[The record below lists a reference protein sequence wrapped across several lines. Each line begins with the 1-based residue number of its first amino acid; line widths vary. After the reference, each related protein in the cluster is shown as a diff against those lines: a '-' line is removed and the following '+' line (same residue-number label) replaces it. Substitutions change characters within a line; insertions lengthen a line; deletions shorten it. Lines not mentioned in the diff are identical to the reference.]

1 MHSLPNKSAVRPGSI
16 IIIHQ
21 QPKVRSLFR
30 RIISHEGYK
39 VFEASDAGDAS
50 AIAIRE
56 DIEVVLCDKDVSCP
70 EYLSPERKKTF
81 FPYAEVVPLSLTEA
95 TQEDSHLLLSVISR
109 TLEKVQLEK
118 RILQLEECIDQDP
131 EMDYGIGESSAIRD
145 TIAMVK
151 RIAPTDDTVL
161 LQGNTGTGKHLF
173 ARAIHAGSARKNNPF
188 ITLHCNILTGKA
200 LEIELFG
207 CKAGAYP
214 GISKDKIGA
223 LEKACKGSLLLAD
236 VGHLDKAMQKQLL
249 QALLNNEF
257 IKPGDTQPTPINVRI
272 LSTTKQDLLSAVE
285 DGQFEEALFY
295 RLSIFTLRIPS
306 LHERKMDIPLLA
318 RRFIKHFARKA
329 DKKVKDMNKDFLYH
343 LQRYSWKGNIRE
355 LKNVIER
362 AVIMT
367 ESDMLSEENLPF
379 EILYF
384 QNDSLDIR
392 SAFDLKNMEKRHL
405 QKVLTYT
412 RGNKVEAARL
422 LNIGL
427 TTLYRKINDSNYSN

>member
-1 MHSLPNKSAVRPGSI
+1 MHSLPNKSAVRSGSI

-21 QPKVRSLFR
+21 QPKIRSLFR
-30 RIISHEGYK
+30 RIITLEGYK
-39 VFEASDAGDAS
+39 VFEAADAGDAS

-56 DIEVVLCDKDVSCP
+56 DIEVILCDKDVCGQDFF
-70 EYLSPERKKTF
+70 SPERKKTF
-81 FPYAEVVPLSLTEA
+81 FPYAEIVPLPLTDV

-118 RILQLEECIDQDP
+118 RILQLEECIGQDP
-131 EMDYGIGESSAIRD
+131 ELDYGIGESSAIRE

-161 LQGNTGTGKHLF
+161 LQGDTGTGKHLF

-188 ITLHCNILTGKA
+188 ITLHCNILTGTA

-214 GISKDKIGA
+214 GISKDKTGA
-223 LEKACKGSLLLAD
+223 LEKACKGSLLLTD
-236 VGHLDKAMQKQLL
+236 VSHLDKPMQERLL
-249 QALLNNEF
+249 RALISNEF
-257 IKPGDTQPTPINVRI
+257 IKPGDSQPTPINVRI
-272 LSTTKQDLLSAVE
+272 FSTTQKELLSAVE
-285 DGQFEEALFY
+285 EGQFDEDLFY

-306 LHERKMDIPLLA
+306 LQDRKMDIPLLA

-329 DKKVKDMNKDFLYH
+329 DKRVKDMSKDFLYH

-367 ESDMLSEENLPF
+367 ESDLLSEENLPF
-379 EILYF
+379 EIRYF
-384 QNDSLDIR
+384 QNGVLDIQ
-392 SAFDLKNMEKRHL
+392 SAFDLKNVEKRHL

-427 TTLYRKINDSNYSN
+427 TTLYRKINDYSN